1 MNSLRLLPICI
12 YVEQC
17 CNCVLCVCCHFGQ
30 WEIQLAL
37 VSKKVEVHHLLQN
50 FSCPGGQPSHSE
62 LKPPKIAKNHHFLHS
77 AANFSREKNVDFSLW
92 STLGTSRTYARFL
105 LHYFTF
111 FCPLWSIGVRLNAHA
126 IVMVPLVSYIR
137 VKIFQGVFC
146 FG

>member
-50 FSCPGGQPSHSE
+50 FSCPGGQPLTQWDKNP
-62 LKPPKIAKNHHFLHS
+62 LKYNLGKHQHLFS
-77 AANFSREKNVDFSLW
+77 SNF
-92 STLGTSRTYARFL
+92 TLYLEPDQLAG
-105 LHYFTF
+105 
-111 FCPLWSIGVRLNAHA
+111 
-126 IVMVPLVSYIR
+126 
-137 VKIFQGVFC
+137 
-146 FG
+146 